1 MNSVQSD
8 IKIKADER
16 SKIAE
21 EIDAYLKSGKKIA
34 VIDVGE
40 TNFTL
45 INGRKYHAKN
55 KGVKK

>member
-16 SKIAE
+16 SRVAE
-21 EIDAYLKSGKKIA
+21 EIDAYLKSGKKIN
-34 VIDVGE
+34 VIEVGE

-45 INGRKYHAKN
+45 INGKQYHAKN